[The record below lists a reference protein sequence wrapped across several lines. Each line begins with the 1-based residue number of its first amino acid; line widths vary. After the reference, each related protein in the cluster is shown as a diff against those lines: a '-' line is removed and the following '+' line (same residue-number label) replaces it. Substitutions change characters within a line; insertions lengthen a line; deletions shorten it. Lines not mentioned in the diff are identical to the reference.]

1 MKIKH
6 SKINLKTVLS
16 RSLMV
21 LSIVAMGAYSFT
33 HSTPVAADLNSEI
46 AALESQIGA
55 YQAEAAKL
63 RGQAESYQNEVN
75 RLNAEKNA
83 IQAQV
88 NLSQAK
94 YDKLVEDIAANER
107 KMAEQQKVMSNA
119 ISDLSSESTT
129 SPIELLASSK
139 NIGDYIDQQEYSTS
153 VRDQLETAIKRVKEL
168 KAQLNKQKEEVTIVL
183 NDQKN
188 QRDQLAAKEA
198 EQATLL
204 AQTQGQEASYQ
215 QLIGQ
220 KNNELA
226 GKRAAQAAAM
236 RGRGSEGI
244 VYGSSSYPWMSEPM
258 NPSTYNDNCLYRN
271 GGSAADPWGYC
282 KRQCVSYVA
291 WKLNTDGRGN
301 RNYSGLGN
309 ASNWGYGGGGVPMG
323 SVQPGDVIVWYVGYY
338 GHVMYVEEVNGDDV
352 KISQMNVPYDSG
364 AYSTKWYSINGS
376 KYTNLSNGA
385 YEARR
390 FH

>member
-6 SKINLKTVLS
+6 SKINLKTVLT

-21 LSIVAMGAYSFT
+21 LSIVAVGTYSFT
-33 HSTPVAADLNSEI
+33 HTTPVAADLNSEI
-46 AALESQIGA
+46 AALEGQIGA

-63 RGQAESYQNEVN
+63 RGQADSYQNEVN

-94 YDKLVEDIAANER
+94 YDKLVEDIATNER
-107 KMAEQQKVMSNA
+107 KIAEQQKVMSNA

-153 VRDQLETAIKRVKEL
+153 VRDQLETSIKRIKEL
-168 KAQLNKQKEEVTIVL
+168 KAELNRQKEEVTIVL

-198 EQATLL
+198 EQANLL
-204 AQTQGQEASYQ
+204 AQTQGQEAAYQ

-220 KNNELA
+220 KNAELSN
-226 GKRAAQAAAM
+226 KRAAQAAAM
-236 RGRGSEGI
+236 RGAGGNEGI
-244 VYGSSSYPWMSEPM
+244 VYGSSSYPWM
-258 NPSTYNDNCLYRN
+258 NSTMAYDDNCRYYS
-271 GGSAADPWGYC
+271 GGSAADPFGYC

-301 RNYSGLGN
+301 RNYSGLGH
-309 ASNWGYGGGGVPMG
+309 AYGWEYAGSYVPW
-323 SVQPGDVIVWYVGYY
+323 SDVQPGDVIYWAVGGY
-338 GHVMYVEEVNGDDV
+338 GHVMYVEWVDGGQV
-352 KISQMNVPYDSG
+352 GISQMNVPYDSG
-364 AYSTKWYSINGS
+364 AYSTKTYNMGTLQNGS
-376 KYTNLSNGA
+376 YS
-385 YEARR
+385 ARR